1 MGCWQGDG
9 SMIVAALLAGALV
22 GLAVWLL
29 GRPRLR
35 TSGDG
40 FVLGGDALA
49 DPPGEEIGW
58 LLRLRIPLCLLAFV
72 AGWAFLGG
80 VVGVLAGCGASVL
93 SWRVLGRAE
102 SPAHRR
108 RRELLEAELP
118 WAVQLLAGCVSA
130 GGAVGPGLQMVADAM
145 PGPLGDE
152 LGMLHH
158 RLALGVDP
166 LLVWRELSAHEQL
179 GPLGRSLV
187 RAHESGTPVAASVQ
201 ALAEDLRVRRH
212 TAVEERARSV
222 DVKASAPLGV
232 CFLPAFLLL
241 GVVPMVVGI
250 FSSMHLFG

>member
-9 SMIVAALLAGALV
+9 SMIVAGLLAGALV

-35 TSGDG
+35 ISGDG
-40 FVLGGDALA
+40 FVAGGEAPVEA
-49 DPPGEEIGW
+49 PAEIGW
-58 LLRLRIPLCLLAFV
+58 LLRLRIPLCLLAFI

-80 VVGVLAGCGASVL
+80 IVGVLAGCGASVL

-102 SPAHRR
+102 SPSHRR

-118 WAVQLLAGCVSA
+118 WAVQLLAGCVAA
-130 GGAVGPGLQMVADAM
+130 GGAVGPALQVVADAM

-152 LGMLHH
+152 LGRLHH

-166 LLVWRELSAHEQL
+166 VLVWRELSTHEQL
-179 GPLGRSLV
+179 GALGRSLV
-187 RAHESGTPVAASVQ
+187 RAHESGTPVVASVQ
-201 ALAEDLRVRRH
+201 ALAEDLRARRH
-212 TAVEERARSV
+212 TRVEERARSV

-250 FSSMHLFG
+250 FSTMHLFE